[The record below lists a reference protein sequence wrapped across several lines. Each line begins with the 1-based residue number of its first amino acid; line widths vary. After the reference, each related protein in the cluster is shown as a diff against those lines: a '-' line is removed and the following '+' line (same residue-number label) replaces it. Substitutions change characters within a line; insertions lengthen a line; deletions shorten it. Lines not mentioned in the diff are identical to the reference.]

1 MDLEIISYTIDIKP
15 LKPLPLK
22 NIYCSSCKNIF
33 TSNLKLVPYVDTI
46 KIKQIIINKI
56 INMINSNINYINN

>member
-1 MDLEIISYTIDIKP
+1 MDLEIISYTIDIET

-33 TSNLKLVPYVDTI
+33 TSNLKMNAEFYKTCSLCRHNNKN
-46 KIKQIIINKI
+46 KIK
-56 INMINSNINYINN
+56 

>member
-33 TSNLKLVPYVDTI
+33 TSNLKMNAEFYKTCSLCRH
-46 KIKQIIINKI
+46 NK
-56 INMINSNINYINN
+56 NKTNNY